1 MLNYAFDHRRPALSS
16 PPLQH
21 STRQHFYFFSKIN
34 VLVPKSGQFYGNHKK
49 KESYTKCIHISTVK
63 AQFWHP
69 VNVSSLTRTTTGN
82 SAENGEKGKLP
93 RPIVSCVWG
102 CHWKHL
108 EPGGNCY
115 WIVRTFRFNQILSS
129 GASADLHVLFRRLKY
144 LREILPVPLGRQVN
158 IPIVSVLLWIKTQE
172 GEGRVGFLWFTEEDI
187 RVGVE
192 MSIEIP
198 PFPSVSWT
206 LSRNVWEE

>member
-1 MLNYAFDHRRPALSS
+1 MLLITADPHFPLLHYNIRPASISISFLK
-16 PPLQH
+16 LM
-21 STRQHFYFFSKIN
+21 FWC
-34 VLVPKSGQFYGNHKK
+34 PKVDSFTAIIK

-115 WIVRTFRFNQILSS
+115 WTVRTFRFNQILSS

-172 GEGRVGFLWFTEEDI
+172 GEGRVGFFYDLLKK
-187 RVGVE
+187 
-192 MSIEIP
+192 
-198 PFPSVSWT
+198 T
-206 LSRNVWEE
+206 LE

>member
-93 RPIVSCVWG
+93 GADRKLCLRLPLKTSGTRGKLLLNSTDISVQSNPFIWR
-102 CHWKHL
+102 
-108 EPGGNCY
+108 
-115 WIVRTFRFNQILSS
+115 VR
-129 GASADLHVLFRRLKY
+129 
-144 LREILPVPLGRQVN
+144 
-158 IPIVSVLLWIKTQE
+158 
-172 GEGRVGFLWFTEEDI
+172 GFACI
-187 RVGVE
+187 
-192 MSIEIP
+192 IP
-198 PFPSVSWT
+198 PIKIPEGNTPRPFRQAGKHT
-206 LSRNVWEE
+206 NC